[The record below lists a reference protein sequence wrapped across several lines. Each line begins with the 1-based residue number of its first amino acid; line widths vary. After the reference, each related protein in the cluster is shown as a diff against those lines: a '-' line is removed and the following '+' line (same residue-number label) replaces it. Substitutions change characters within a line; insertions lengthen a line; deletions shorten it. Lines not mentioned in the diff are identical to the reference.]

1 MAIESVGE
9 VEKPNDANVPV
20 NSFIHK
26 PGTHNNGKW
35 TWTADNFMPRK
46 GHCSESAYKLEADSR
61 EEIVEWVIKFVVPI
75 YLAAVQNLSTIG
87 ANYYWEPK
95 NTEVQS

>member
-1 MAIESVGE
+1 MTIESVGE
-9 VEKPNDANVPV
+9 VEFPNEANVPV
-20 NSFIHK
+20 NSFIHE
-26 PGTHNNGKW
+26 PDEDSDKW

-46 GHCSESAYKLEADSR
+46 GYCGEGAYKLEADNR

-75 YLAAVQNLSTIG
+75 YLAAVTNLSTIG

-95 NTEVQS
+95 KQTETGL